1 MKVTQLKSP
10 RSGNEVPNQFEIVD
24 GGKIYFQSYNSMIC
38 KIDTAKNLVFLDSY
52 YWDYSRTTV
61 KYLKEFLY
69 SRAYYGFLST
79 DEIRNKIKT
88 KEIRLT
94 NLNK

>member
-10 RSGNEVPNQFEIVD
+10 RSGNEVPNQFEIFD
-24 GGKIYFQSYNSMIC
+24 GRKVFFQSYNSMIC
-38 KIDTAKNLVFLDSY
+38 KIDKAKNTVYLDTN
-52 YWDYSRTTV
+52 YWDYSRTTI

-69 SRAYYGFLST
+69 LNAYYGTLST
-79 DEIRNKIKT
+79 DDIKAKIKT

>member
-10 RSGNEVPNQFEIVD
+10 RSGNEVPNQFEIKN
-24 GGKIYFQSYNSMIC
+24 GAKIYFQSYNSMIC
-38 KIDTAKNLVFLDSY
+38 KIDTNKNLVFLDSF
-52 YWDYSRTTV
+52 YWDYSRTTI

-69 SRAYYGFLST
+69 SRAYYGVLST

-88 KEIRLT
+88 KEFRLT

>member
-10 RSGNEVPNQFEIVD
+10 RSGNEVPNQFKIVN
-24 GGKIYFQSYNSMIC
+24 GAKIYFQSYNSMIC
-38 KIDTAKNLVFLDSY
+38 KIDTNKNLVSLDSF
-52 YWDYSRTTV
+52 YWDYSRTTI

-69 SRAYYGFLST
+69 SNAYYGILST

-88 KEIRLT
+88 KEIKLT

>member
-10 RSGNEVPNQFEIVD
+10 RSGNEVPNQFEIVN
-24 GGKIYFQSYNSMIC
+24 GAKIYFQSYNSMIC
-38 KIDTAKNLVFLDSY
+38 KIDTNKNLVFLDSF
-52 YWDYSRTTV
+52 YWDYSRTTI

-69 SRAYYGFLST
+69 SNAYYGVLST